1 MFRKKHFSIL
11 MIGVI
16 TLSLVI
22 IISLVYAGFTGQLNI
37 TGVTTARQSKWDI
50 HFENLSSI
58 TTTGSAKVLSQP
70 ELDGTTTIEDYDAT
84 VTSPGDT
91 ISFTFRVVNEGNYN
105 ASISS
110 VSVGTPQCS
119 GTDSTSNGNV
129 CSKLSYTLTYEGGA
143 TVQTGDVLGAKDS
156 ITMKI
161 TLTYAEFNDASLLP
175 TEEVTISNLGITLNY
190 QQAGSALVKDNGE
203 VTDYRIYHVGD
214 KVTVNNEDYYV
225 IANSDVGRDYVV
237 ALKSEPLTVAEV
249 STYGN
254 DISIY
259 VSDQNGYGG
268 IKYGSTIYDNSDAK
282 TIIENWTSDIFQ
294 SNELKEV
301 DGYSAR
307 LITKE
312 EYESISNIYN
322 WRYNSKY
329 MYWTM
334 TSAGGIFNV
343 KKDGLISA
351 DGPNG
356 HAVTGDIVIRP
367 VINVYKSA
375 MEINNNE

>member
-175 TEEVTISNLGITLNY
+175 TEEVTISNLGITINY
-190 QQAGSALVKDNGE
+190 QQSGSALVKDNGE